1 MKYTIEKRD
10 GQNTFLVIPLKV
22 DYFLEAILA
31 RDREFLTTVTTAGGE
46 NAAAVGGR
54 HTLTKSVFVATLTN
68 RGLECPFH
76 ISYYLFSH
84 LGLQR

>member
-1 MKYTIEKRD
+1 M
-10 GQNTFLVIPLKV
+10 VILLKV
-22 DYFLEAILA
+22 DNFLEAIFA
-31 RDREFLTTVTTAGGE
+31 RDREFLTTMTTAGSE
-46 NAAAVGGR
+46 DAAAVGGR